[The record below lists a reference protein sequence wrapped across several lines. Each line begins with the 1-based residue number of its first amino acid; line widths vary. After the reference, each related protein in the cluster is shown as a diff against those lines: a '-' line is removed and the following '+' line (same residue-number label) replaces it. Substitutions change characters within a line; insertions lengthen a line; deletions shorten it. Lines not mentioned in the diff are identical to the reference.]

1 MDVSELEV
9 RMPFERL
16 IYAATYLGSQD
27 TAFCPPVS
35 DECWLHRDLAP
46 YLKASKDDPIS
57 NECTECWLRFFL
69 TGD

>member
-1 MDVSELEV
+1 MNVKELEV
-9 RMPFERL
+9 RMPFDRL
-16 IYAATYLGSQD
+16 ILAATYLGSQE

-35 DECWLHRDLAP
+35 DECWLRRDLAP
-46 YLKASKDDPIS
+46 YLKASKDDPVG

>member
-1 MDVSELEV
+1 MNVKELEV
-9 RMPFERL
+9 RMPFDRL
-16 IYAATYLGSQD
+16 ILAATYLGSQE
-27 TAFCPPVS
+27 ASFCPPVS

-46 YLKASKDDPIS
+46 YLKASEDDPIS